1 MALENP
7 IQASSGDPLS
17 SLSLDNTY
25 MPSTN
30 LPSYQNSRNGSSS
43 NKIPAHFDLISP
55 SDIVGPSPVTSNG
68 TASTEIEDNEQA
80 NDAGTQSPP
89 SASEPPQLKMLE
101 TNIPDSMRLSTG
113 EESISVIHAPQSFL
127 AWSGRDTA
135 RSHEASETWES
146 DQDHTADATA
156 ISDKSSTHKQNVTER
171 KTPSALVTN
180 IKLTGYNID
189 VGTPR
194 AQDLSRDF
202 SDSSRGR
209 PRSSSSLEKIEE
221 IEDGDA
227 IMGDGY
233 RRQYSHS
240 GFEVETLTSA
250 LQECW
255 TLCNTLS
262 NLSKIHRTR
271 AFGRLETPDA
281 YEKAWKCCWKLCQTL
296 YTNFD
301 DNTKSLHIDKT
312 LELCREFC
320 QSLFDIRLR
329 PDNAGDSVLRVSFEL
344 NNHLFS
350 AQDSSTLPE
359 AFRERTL
366 EFYVT
371 LCHRL
376 MKQRAE
382 LTMEADSLLR
392 ECWSLAEML
401 FSLRQKSHEK
411 SSSDLVDILESAIQA
426 CWQLCD
432 IFREGWSS
440 IRPDR
445 NTPRPQ
451 QPNFFAPQLEVTE
464 RSLPERNESRAS
476 NRSKASKRESLRSER
491 HLPLP
496 PETPV
501 TEFDETPLSPSLS
514 SPVQEPPNILVLGGL
529 NKEGSRNGRWSSS
542 ASNMSGFSHTTAKTS
557 STITTH
563 PQTESFHAMQIK
575 VLILKLAVLAGFD
588 RDSASDGKSG
598 VTSLQSFAMSMDN
611 ELFGKTPKS
620 RNLCQNFKRLIIGDL
635 ALPNFNQ
642 LPPRG
647 KRVSASEMAK
657 SVNVMI
663 RRSAKYE
670 FLQDLFFRV
679 FNFMPDDVEDDGN
692 ATFSIFV

>member
-89 SASEPPQLKMLE
+89 SASEPPQ
-101 TNIPDSMRLSTG
+101 
-113 EESISVIHAPQSFL
+113 
-127 AWSGRDTA
+127 SGRDTA

-156 ISDKSSTHKQNVTER
+156 ISDKSSTH
-171 KTPSALVTN
+171 
-180 IKLTGYNID
+180 
-189 VGTPR
+189 
-194 AQDLSRDF
+194 DLSRDF

-451 QPNFFAPQLEVTE
+451 QPNFFASQLEVTE